1 MSVEI
6 RIEDAKW
13 RKLPRA
19 FLPRLKRAVAAALAR
34 ADAPQNAS
42 LTILLAGDAALK
54 KLNSAFR
61 AKRKPTNVLSF
72 PARPNGENYL
82 GDVAIAYGV
91 AAAEARASGKSLSD
105 HAAHLA
111 VHGTLHLLGY
121 DHTTNRQ
128 AKIMEPLETE
138 ILKSLGIAD
147 PYARAA

>member
-6 RIEDAKW
+6 RIEDSHW
-13 RKLPRA
+13 RKAGLAPQ
-19 FLPRLKRAVAAALAR
+19 LKRAAAAALGR
-34 ADAPQNAS
+34 AQAPKSAS
-42 LTILLAGDAALK
+42 LTILLTGDTALK
-54 KLNSAFR
+54 KLNSAFLG
-61 AKRKPTNVLSF
+61 ANKPTNVLSF
-72 PARPNGENYL
+72 PAGPNSENYL

-91 AAAEARASGKSLSD
+91 ASAEARAAGKSLGD

-121 DHTTNRQ
+121 DHATDRQ